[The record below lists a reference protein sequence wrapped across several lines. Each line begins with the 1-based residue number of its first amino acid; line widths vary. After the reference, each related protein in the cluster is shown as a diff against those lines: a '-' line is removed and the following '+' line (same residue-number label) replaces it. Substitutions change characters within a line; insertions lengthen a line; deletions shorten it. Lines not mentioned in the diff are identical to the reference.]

1 MAVLQMQRINIC
13 TLKKNRKAI
22 LELLQRK
29 GVIEISD
36 TMPEDSVFQKTD
48 VTATETSLMKNI
60 ALANE
65 ALEVLNIYAKEE
77 TGVLSTLNGRKELLV
92 GVYDDF
98 YKEYDDVLLNA
109 KKICNL
115 SKKIKEEKS
124 EILKIEAQ
132 LETLTPWLSLDLP
145 FSFKGTR
152 CTSAFIGVLQ
162 NEWTLEK
169 IYEQIP
175 DDILLHVEIVYISK
189 DQTCLFA
196 LCLKEQSDKVL
207 ECLRSIGFSHK
218 TSASIVDPQLEN
230 LGLVNQIES
239 AKKSL
244 AEAEEEIKSLSEVRE
259 KIKFLMDYETM
270 RSEKYNV
277 IGQLLQSKSVLVLSG
292 YIPKKESVSIEDTLK
307 NRFEVV
313 VELEEPNE
321 EEDVPVLLENNAFS
335 SPLESTVEGFSLP
348 GKGEVDP
355 TFMMSLFYYMLFG
368 LMLSDAA
375 YGAIMVLGC
384 GIALAKFKTMEK
396 PLKKTL
402 KMYLYCGIST
412 VFWGILFGSYFGDVV
427 DVVSSTFFGKQ
438 ITIPALWFVPVNE
451 PMRMLVFA
459 MLLGVIHLYAG
470 LGIKL
475 YQCVRDKKYL
485 DALYDVVFWYV
496 LLTSC
501 IVLLLSAEMF
511 VNIVGLSFILPPIA
525 AKIAGILAVL
535 SAIGILLT
543 SGRESKNPFKRFLKG
558 LYGLYGISGYLS
570 DVLSYSRLL
579 ALGLATG
586 VICTVINKM
595 GAMSG
600 GGIKGAIIFTLVF
613 ILGHSLNIGIN
624 ALGAYV
630 HTNRLQYVEFFGKFY
645 EGGGRKFQPF
655 SVKTK
660 YFKFKEKTNNE

>member
-13 TLKKNRKAI
+13 TLKKNRKSI

-36 TMPEDSVFQKTD
+36 TMPEDSVFQKMD
-48 VTATETSLMKNI
+48 VTATETSLEKNI

-65 ALEVLNIYAKEE
+65 ALGVLNTYVKEE
-77 TGVLSTLNGRKELLV
+77 AGMLSILNGRKEV
-92 GVYDDF
+92 PVDIYDGF
-98 YKEYDDVLLNA
+98 YKEHDNVLAVA
-109 KKICNL
+109 KKICDL
-115 SKKIKEEKS
+115 SKKINEEKS
-124 EILKIEAQ
+124 EILKLEAQ

-145 FSFKGTR
+145 FSFKGTK

-162 NEWTLEK
+162 NEWTLES
-169 IYEQIP
+169 IYEQVP
-175 DDILLHVEIVYISK
+175 EDIILHVEIVYTSK
-189 DQTCLFA
+189 DQTCIFV
-196 LCLKEQSDKVL
+196 LCLKEQSEKAL
-207 ECLRSIGFSHK
+207 EYLRTLGFSQK
-218 TSASIVDPQLEN
+218 TSSSIVDPQLEN
-230 LGLVNQIES
+230 VGLLNQIES
-239 AKKSL
+239 LKKSQ
-244 AEAEEEIKSLSEVRE
+244 EDAEEEIKSFKDMRE

-270 RSEKYNV
+270 RSEKYSV
-277 IGQLLQSKSVLVLSG
+277 MGQLLQSKSVMVLSG
-292 YIPKKESVSIEDTLK
+292 YIPKKDSEEIKDILT
-307 NRFEVV
+307 NRYEVV
-313 VELEEPNE
+313 VELEEPTE
-321 EEDVPVLLENNAFS
+321 EEDTPVLLENNGFS
-335 SPLESTVEGFSLP
+335 SPLESTVEGFALP

-375 YGAIMVLGC
+375 YGAIIVLGC
-384 GIALAKFKTMEK
+384 GIALAKFKTMENS
-396 PLKKTL
+396 LKKTL

-451 PMRMLVFA
+451 PMRMLVFS

-470 LGIKL
+470 LGIKM
-475 YQCVRDKKYL
+475 YQCLRDKKYL
-485 DALYDVVFWYV
+485 DAFYDAVLWYV

-501 IVLLLSAEMF
+501 IVMLLSAEIF
-511 VNIVGLSFILPPIA
+511 INIVGLSFILPPVVG
-525 AKIAGILAVL
+525 KIAGIFAII
-535 SAIGILLT
+535 SAIGIILT

-595 GAMSG
+595 GSMAG
-600 GGIKGAIIFTLVF
+600 GGIKGAIVFILVF